1 MPKYRVYLQTV
12 ASVSIEVEAED
23 KEAAIDAA
31 FEEAPSGVCA
41 QCSGW
46 GRKWS
51 LDVGEWGTE
60 GFKVDTDT
68 PDDEVVEEIE
78 P

>member
-31 FEEAPSGVCA
+31 FEEVPSGVCA

-46 GRKWS
+46 GQKWG
-51 LDVGEWGTE
+51 LDLGEWGTE
-60 GFKVDTDT
+60 QFKVDMDA
-68 PDDEVVEEIE
+68 PDDVVEEIE